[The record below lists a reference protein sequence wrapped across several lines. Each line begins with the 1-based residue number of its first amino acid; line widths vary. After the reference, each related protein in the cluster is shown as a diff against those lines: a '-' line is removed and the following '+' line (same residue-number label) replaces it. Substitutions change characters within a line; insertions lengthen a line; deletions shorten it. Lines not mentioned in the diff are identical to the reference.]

1 MASKQ
6 LLYLV
11 QTVFPSPEIRE
22 NTSATNSGY
31 TLKPG
36 QYEYPFKVR
45 IPINSLC
52 IEGQGSGNLLQ
63 RLSFDKGTVDYAKD
77 ARRHLPGTL
86 PPSLS
91 GIPNDE
97 AWVRYFLKV
106 TVIRLV
112 QWTNLW
118 CVDSQ

>member
-1 MASKQ
+1 M
-6 LLYLV
+6 
-11 QTVFPSPEIRE
+11 
-22 NTSATNSGY
+22 
-31 TLKPG
+31 
-36 QYEYPFKVR
+36 
-45 IPINSLC
+45 
-52 IEGQGSGNLLQ
+52 EGQGGGNLLQ

-77 ARRHLPGTL
+77 ARRHFPGTL

-118 CVDSQ
+118 CAVCSEEWRADEKMTDQNSIRLIYAQ